1 MAGIGPAGED
11 PGVSDRLVAP
21 VQVGDA
27 EVRVGIS
34 SWNSLPGFYPARTRA
49 DDKLPWYARH
59 FPIVEVNTS
68 YYRPVPAST
77 YEKWISLTPDGFL
90 FDVKAFR
97 DLTHGDTIPP
107 DSTFAQFRDSL
118 EPLRAAHRF
127 GCALF
132 QFPPSF
138 GNTQASRDFL
148 RRVAEQMTPDPVAVE
163 FRNGT
168 WLDDEHAPETL
179 ALLSDLG
186 LAYAIAD
193 EPQLSRGTVQPLV
206 ATTSES
212 LAYLRLHGRNA
223 KGWLGHGGRYDYD
236 YSTDE
241 LVGFAEIVAQLAT
254 SVSQVHVMFNNN
266 EQGAG
271 TRNALVLI
279 GMLRGEAPHTEDLPP
294 VQASLFS

>member
-1 MAGIGPAGED
+1 MSE
-11 PGVSDRLVAP
+11 RLVAP
-21 VQVGDA
+21 VQVGHA

-34 SWNSLPGFYPARTRA
+34 SWNSLPGFYPARIRA

-77 YEKWISLTPDGFL
+77 YEKWVALTPAGFL

-97 DLTHGDTIPP
+97 DLTHGETLPLDA
-107 DSTFAQFRDSL
+107 TFAQFRDSMA
-118 EPLRAAHRF
+118 PLRAANRF
-127 GCALF
+127 GCALY

-138 GNTQASRDFL
+138 GNTQANRDFL
-148 RRVAEQMTPDPVAVE
+148 HRVAEHMATIPVAVE

-168 WLDDEHAPETL
+168 WLDAENAPATL

-206 ATTSES
+206 ATTSPH

-223 KGWLGHGGRYDYD
+223 KGWLGHSGRYDYD
-236 YSTDE
+236 YSTEE
-241 LVGFAEIVAQLAT
+241 LVGFAEIVEQLAGSAT
-254 SVSQVHVMFNNN
+254 QVHVMFNNN
-266 EQGAG
+266 EKGAG
-271 TRNALVLI
+271 THNALVLI
-279 GMLRGEAPHTEDLPP
+279 GMLRGEAPQTADLPP

>member
-1 MAGIGPAGED
+1 MACAAAPGED
-11 PGVSDRLVAP
+11 SGVSERPVAP
-21 VQVGDA
+21 IQIGDA
-27 EVRVGIS
+27 EVYVGIS
-34 SWNSLPGFYPARTRA
+34 SWNSLPGFYPARTRP
-49 DDKLPWYARH
+49 DDKLHWYTRH

-77 YEKWISLTPDGFL
+77 YEKWIALTPDGFL

-97 DLTHGDTIPP
+97 DLTHGESVPP
-107 DSTFAQFRDSL
+107 DSTFTQFRESL
-118 EPLRAAHRF
+118 EPLRAANRF

-138 GNTQASRDFL
+138 GNTQASRDLL
-148 RRVAEQMTPDPVAVE
+148 RRVAGHMASIPVAVE

-168 WLDDEHAPETL
+168 WLDVENAPETL
-179 ALLSDLG
+179 ALLSDLD

-193 EPQLSRGTVQPLV
+193 EPQLSRGTVQSLV
-206 ATTSES
+206 ATTSEH

-223 KGWLGHGGRYDYD
+223 KGWLGHSGRYDYD

-241 LVGFAEIVAQLAT
+241 LVGFAETIEQLAG
-254 SVSQVHVMFNNN
+254 SVQQVHVMFNNN
-266 EQGAG
+266 EKGAG

-279 GMLRGEAPHTEDLPP
+279 GMLRGEPPHTADLPP

>member
-1 MAGIGPAGED
+1 MSEH
-11 PGVSDRLVAP
+11 LVAP
-21 VQVGDA
+21 VQVGNA

-34 SWNSLPGFYPARTRA
+34 SWNSLPGFYPARTRP

-68 YYRPVPAST
+68 YYRPVPAAT
-77 YEKWISLTPDGFL
+77 YEKWIAITPDGFL

-97 DLTHGDTIPP
+97 DLTHGETIPP
-107 DSTFAQFRDSL
+107 DTTFAQFRDSL
-118 EPLRAAHRF
+118 QPLRAANRF

-138 GNTQASRDFL
+138 GNTQQNQDFL
-148 RRVAEQMTPDPVAVE
+148 RRVAEQMVPDQVAVE

-168 WLDDEHAPETL
+168 WLDVENAPATL

-206 ATTSES
+206 AATSEDF
-212 LAYLRLHGRNA
+212 AYLRLHGRNT
-223 KGWLGHGGRYDYD
+223 KGWLGHSGRYDYD

-241 LVGFAEIVAQLAT
+241 IVEFAETVEKLAT
-254 SVSQVHVMFNNN
+254 SAKHVHVMFNNN
-266 EQGAG
+266 EKGAG

-294 VQASLFS
+294 VQATLFS

>member
-1 MAGIGPAGED
+1 MAGPAAPGED
-11 PGVSDRLVAP
+11 ASVSERLVAP
-21 VQVGDA
+21 IQVGDA

-77 YEKWISLTPDGFL
+77 YEKWITLTPDGFL

-97 DLTHGDTIPP
+97 DLTHADTIPP

-118 EPLRAAHRF
+118 EPLRAANRF

-138 GNTQASRDFL
+138 GNTQGNRDFL
-148 RRVAEQMTPDPVAVE
+148 RRVAEQMAPGQVAVE

-168 WLDDEHAPETL
+168 WLDDESAPATL

-193 EPQLSRGTVQPLV
+193 EPQLARGTVQPLV
-206 ATTSES
+206 ATTNEN
-212 LAYLRLHGRNA
+212 LAYLRLHGRNVR
-223 KGWLGHGGRYDYD
+223 GWQGHGGRYDYD

-241 LVGFAEIVAQLAT
+241 LVAFVEIVEQLAGA
-254 SVSQVHVMFNNN
+254 SRHVHVLFNNN
-266 EQGAG
+266 EKGAG

-279 GMLRGEAPHTEDLPP
+279 GMLRGEPPHTEDLPP

>member
-1 MAGIGPAGED
+1 MSE
-11 PGVSDRLVAP
+11 RLVAP

-90 FDVKAFR
+90 FDVKAYR
-97 DLTHGDTIPP
+97 DLTHSDTIPL

-118 EPLRAAHRF
+118 EPLRAANRF
-127 GCALF
+127 GCALY

-138 GNTQASRDFL
+138 GNTQTSRDFL
-148 RRVAEQMTPDPVAVE
+148 RRVAHHMVDIPVAVE
-163 FRNGT
+163 FRNGA
-168 WLDDEHAPETL
+168 WLDAEGAPETL

-193 EPQLSRGTVQPLV
+193 EPQLSHGTVQPLV
-206 ATTSES
+206 ASTSDS

-223 KGWLGHGGRYDYD
+223 KGWQGHSGRYDYD
-236 YSTDE
+236 YSTEE
-241 LVGFAEIVAQLAT
+241 LVGFVEIVEQLAG
-254 SVSQVHVMFNNN
+254 SAKQVHVMFNNN
-266 EQGAG
+266 EKGAG

>member
-1 MAGIGPAGED
+1 
-11 PGVSDRLVAP
+11 VSERLVAP
-21 VQVGDA
+21 VQIGDA

-77 YEKWISLTPDGFL
+77 YEKWIALTPEGFL

-97 DLTHGDTIPP
+97 DLTHGETIPP
-107 DSTFAQFRDSL
+107 DSTFTQFRDSL
-118 EPLRAAHRF
+118 EPLREANRF
-127 GCALF
+127 GCALY

-138 GNTQASRDFL
+138 GNTQTSRDFL
-148 RRVAEQMTPDPVAVE
+148 RRVADQMASIPVAVE

-168 WLDDEHAPETL
+168 WLDAENAPETL

-206 ATTSES
+206 ATTSAD
-212 LAYLRLHGRNA
+212 LAYLRLHGRNV
-223 KGWLGHGGRYDYD
+223 KGWSGHSGRYDYD

-241 LVGFAEIVAQLAT
+241 LVGFADTVEQLAG
-254 SVSQVHVMFNNN
+254 SVKQVHVMFNNN
-266 EQGAG
+266 EKGAG

>member
-1 MAGIGPAGED
+1 
-11 PGVSDRLVAP
+11 VSDRLVVAP
-21 VQVGDA
+21 VQVRNA
-27 EVRVGIS
+27 EIRVGIS
-34 SWNSLPGFYPARTRA
+34 SWNSLPGFYPARIKA

-59 FPIVEVNTS
+59 FSIVEVNTS

-77 YEKWISLTPDGFL
+77 YEKWIGLTPEGFL

-118 EPLRAAHRF
+118 EPLRAANRF

-138 GNTQASRDFL
+138 GNSQDSRDFL
-148 RRVAEQMTPDPVAVE
+148 RRVAEQMASDQVAVE

-168 WLDDEHAPETL
+168 WLDEDNAAETL

-206 ATTSES
+206 ATTSED
-212 LAYLRLHGRNA
+212 LAYVRLHGRNA
-223 KGWLGHGGRYDYD
+223 KGWQGHGGRYDYD

-241 LVGFAEIVAQLAT
+241 LVGFAETIEQLAG
-254 SVSQVHVMFNNN
+254 SAKQVHVMFNNN
-266 EQGAG
+266 ERGAG
-271 TRNALVLI
+271 TRNALVLV
-279 GMLRGEAPHTEDLPP
+279 GMLRGEAPQTEDLPP
-294 VQASLFS
+294 VQAALFS

>member
-1 MAGIGPAGED
+1 M
-11 PGVSDRLVAP
+11 SDRLVAP

-68 YYRPVPAST
+68 YYRPVPVST

-97 DLTHGDTIPP
+97 DLTHGETIPP
-107 DSTFAQFRDSL
+107 DSTFAAFRDSL
-118 EPLRAAHRF
+118 EPLRVANRF

-138 GNTQASRDFL
+138 GNTQANRDFL
-148 RRVAEQMTPDPVAVE
+148 RRVAAQMVPDRVAVE

-168 WLDDEHAPETL
+168 WLDDENAPDTL
-179 ALLSDLG
+179 ALLSELG

-206 ATTSES
+206 ATTSAQ
-212 LAYLRLHGRNA
+212 LAYLRLHGRNTR
-223 KGWLGHGGRYDYD
+223 GWQGHSGRYDYD

-241 LVGFAEIVAQLAT
+241 LVGFAETVEQLAT
-254 SVSQVHVMFNNN
+254 SAKQVHVMFNNN

-271 TRNALVLI
+271 TRNALVLV
-279 GMLRGEAPHTEDLPP
+279 GMLRGEPPDMGDLPP
-294 VQASLFS
+294 VQATLFS

>member
-1 MAGIGPAGED
+1 MACAAAAGE
-11 PGVSDRLVAP
+11 GTSVSERLVGP
-21 VQVGDA
+21 VQVGNA

-77 YEKWISLTPDGFL
+77 YEKWIALTPDGFL

-97 DLTHGDTIPP
+97 DLTHGETIPL

-118 EPLRAAHRF
+118 EPLRTANRF

-138 GNTQASRDFL
+138 GNTRMSREFL
-148 RRVAEQMTPDPVAVE
+148 RRVAEQMGAVPVAVE

-168 WLDDEHAPETL
+168 WLDDESAPDTL
-179 ALLSDLG
+179 ALLSEVG
-186 LAYAIAD
+186 FAYAIAD

-206 ATTSES
+206 ATTSED

-223 KGWLGHGGRYDYD
+223 KGWQGHGGRYDYD

-241 LVGFAEIVAQLAT
+241 LVGFAETVEHLAS
-254 SVSQVHVMFNNN
+254 SVRQVHVMFNNN

-271 TRNALVLI
+271 TRNALVLV

-294 VQASLFS
+294 VQAALFS

>member
-1 MAGIGPAGED
+1 MAGVVAPGEGS
-11 PGVSDRLVAP
+11 GVSERLVAP
-21 VQVGDA
+21 IRVGDA
-27 EVRVGIS
+27 DVRVGIS

-68 YYRPVPAST
+68 YYRPVPTST

-97 DLTHGDTIPP
+97 DLTHGDSLPL
-107 DSTFAQFRDSL
+107 DATFAQFRDSL
-118 EPLRAAHRF
+118 APLRAANRF
-127 GCALF
+127 GCALY

-138 GNTQASRDFL
+138 GNSQANRDFL
-148 RRVAEQMTPDPVAVE
+148 HRVAGQMATIPVAVE

-168 WLDDEHAPETL
+168 WLDAASAPGTL
-179 ALLSDLG
+179 ALLNDLG

-206 ATTSES
+206 ATTSAD

-223 KGWLGHGGRYDYD
+223 KGWLGHSGRYDYD
-236 YSTDE
+236 YSTEE
-241 LVGFAEIVAQLAT
+241 LVGFVEIVEQLAG
-254 SVSQVHVMFNNN
+254 SAQQVHVMFNNN
-266 EQGAG
+266 EKGAG

-294 VQASLFS
+294 IQASLFS

>member
-1 MAGIGPAGED
+1 VAGTAAPGEG
-11 PGVSDRLVAP
+11 PGVSERLVAP

-68 YYRPVPAST
+68 YYRPVPVST

-97 DLTHGDTIPP
+97 DLTHGEAIPP
-107 DSTFAQFRDSL
+107 DTTFALFRDSL
-118 EPLRAAHRF
+118 EPLRTVDRF
-127 GCALF
+127 GCALY

-138 GNTQASRDFL
+138 GNTEANREFL
-148 RRVAEQMTPDPVAVE
+148 GRVARHMAGIPVAVE

-168 WLDDEHAPETL
+168 WLDAESAPATL
-179 ALLSDLG
+179 SLLSDLG

-206 ATTSES
+206 ATTNED

-223 KGWLGHGGRYDYD
+223 KGWLGHSGRYDYD
-236 YSTDE
+236 YSTEE
-241 LVGFAEIVAQLAT
+241 LVGFVEIVEQLAG
-254 SVSQVHVMFNNN
+254 SAKQVHVMFNNN
-266 EQGAG
+266 EKGAG

>member
-1 MAGIGPAGED
+1 MAGLAATGE
-11 PGVSDRLVAP
+11 VSSVSELLVAP

-77 YEKWISLTPDGFL
+77 YEKWIDLTPDGFL

-107 DSTFAQFRDSL
+107 DTTFAQFRDSL
-118 EPLRAAHRF
+118 EPLREAQRF

-138 GNTQASRDFL
+138 GNTPANRDFL
-148 RRVAEQMTPDPVAVE
+148 GRVAAQMTSDPVAVE

-168 WLDDEHAPETL
+168 WLDDASAPETL

-186 LAYAIAD
+186 LVYAIVD
-193 EPQLSRGTVQPLV
+193 EPQLPRGTVPALV
-206 ATTSES
+206 ATTSSE

-223 KGWLGHGGRYDYD
+223 KGWQGHGGRYDYD

-241 LVGFAEIVAQLAT
+241 LVGFAETIEQLAG
-254 SVSQVHVMFNNN
+254 SVKQVHVMFNNN

-279 GMLRGEAPHTEDLPP
+279 GMLRGEPPHTEDLPP

>member
-1 MAGIGPAGED
+1 MARAAAAGED
-11 PGVSDRLVAP
+11 AGVSEGLVAP
-21 VQVGDA
+21 VLIGDA

-77 YEKWISLTPDGFL
+77 YEKWIALTPDGFL

-107 DSTFAQFRDSL
+107 DTTFRLFRDSL
-118 EPLRAAHRF
+118 EPLRAANRF

-132 QFPPSF
+132 QFPPNF
-138 GNTQASRDFL
+138 GNTQTNREFL
-148 RRVAEQMTPDPVAVE
+148 RRVAEQMRPDMVAVE
-163 FRNGT
+163 FRNCT
-168 WLDDEHAPETL
+168 WLDDEGAPDTL
-179 ALLSDLG
+179 ALLSELG
-186 LAYAIAD
+186 LTYAIAD

-206 ATTSES
+206 ATTSDA

-223 KGWLGHGGRYDYD
+223 KGWSGQGGRYDYD

-241 LVGFAEIVAQLAT
+241 LVGFAETIEQLAG
-254 SVSQVHVMFNNN
+254 SVKQVHVMFNNN

-271 TRNALVLI
+271 TRNALVLV
-279 GMLRGEAPHTEDLPP
+279 GMLRGEAPQIEDLPP

>member
-1 MAGIGPAGED
+1 M
-11 PGVSDRLVAP
+11 SDRLVEP

-27 EVRVGIS
+27 EVRIGIS

-49 DDKLPWYARH
+49 DDKLPWYAWH

-68 YYRPVPAST
+68 YYRPVPVNT

-107 DSTFAQFRDSL
+107 DATFTQFRDSL
-118 EPLRAAHRF
+118 EPLRAAGRF
-127 GCALF
+127 GCVLF

-138 GNTQASRDFL
+138 GNTQISRDFL
-148 RRVAEQMTPDPVAVE
+148 GRVAEKMAPDPVAVE

-168 WLDDEHAPETL
+168 WFEDENAPDTL

-193 EPQLSRGTVQPLV
+193 EPQLPRGTVQPLV
-206 ATTSES
+206 ATTSND

-223 KGWLGHGGRYDYD
+223 RGWQGHSGRYDYD

-241 LVGFAEIVAQLAT
+241 LVGFAETIEQLAR
-254 SVSQVHVMFNNN
+254 SVKQIHVMFNNN

-279 GMLRGEAPHTEDLPP
+279 GMLRGEAPHVEDLPP
-294 VQASLFS
+294 VQATLFS

>member
-1 MAGIGPAGED
+1 M
-11 PGVSDRLVAP
+11 SDRLVAP

-68 YYRPVPAST
+68 YYRPVPAAT
-77 YEKWISLTPDGFL
+77 YEKWIDLTPDGFL

-97 DLTHGDTIPP
+97 DLTHGETLPSDA
-107 DSTFAQFRDSL
+107 TFQQFRDSL
-118 EPLRAAHRF
+118 QPLRAADRF

-132 QFPPSF
+132 QFPPNY
-138 GNTQASRDFL
+138 GNTPGNREFL
-148 RRVAEQMTPDPVAVE
+148 RRVAEQMTPDLVAVE

-168 WLDDEHAPETL
+168 WLSADSAAETL
-179 ALLSDLG
+179 ALLSELG

-193 EPQLSRGTVQPLV
+193 EPQLSRGAVQPLV
-206 ATTSES
+206 ATTNSN

-223 KGWLGHGGRYDYD
+223 AGWQGHSGGRYDYD
-236 YSTDE
+236 YATDE
-241 LVGFAEIVAQLAT
+241 LVGFVETIEQLAT
-254 SVSQVHVMFNNN
+254 AAKHVHVLFNNN
-266 EQGAG
+266 EKGAG

-279 GMLRGEAPHTEDLPP
+279 GMLRGEAPHTADLPP
-294 VQASLFS
+294 VQATLFS

>member
-1 MAGIGPAGED
+1 MAGAAAPGENS
-11 PGVSDRLVAP
+11 GVSERLVAP

-77 YEKWISLTPDGFL
+77 YEKWVTLTPDGFL

-97 DLTHGDTIPP
+97 DLTHGETLPLDA
-107 DSTFAQFRDSL
+107 TFAQFRDSL

-127 GCALF
+127 GCALY

-138 GNTQASRDFL
+138 GNTQTNRDFL
-148 RRVAEQMTPDPVAVE
+148 RRVAEQMTGIPVAVE

-168 WLDDEHAPETL
+168 WLDAESAPDTL
-179 ALLSDLG
+179 ALLSDLS

-206 ATTSES
+206 ANTSND

-223 KGWLGHGGRYDYD
+223 KGWLGHRGRYDYD

-241 LVGFAEIVAQLAT
+241 LVGFAETVEQLAT
-254 SVSQVHVMFNNN
+254 SVKQVHVMFNNN
-266 EQGAG
+266 EKGAG

-279 GMLRGEAPHTEDLPP
+279 GMLRGEAPHTGDLPP

>member
-1 MAGIGPAGED
+1 MASVAAASED
-11 PGVSDRLVAP
+11 AGVSDRLVAP

-59 FPIVEVNTS
+59 FSIVEVNTS
-68 YYRPVPAST
+68 YYRPVPVST
-77 YEKWISLTPDGFL
+77 YEKWISLTPDAFL

-107 DSTFAQFRDSL
+107 DATFAAFRDSL
-118 EPLRAAHRF
+118 EPLRVANRF

-138 GNTQASRDFL
+138 GNTQVNQDFL
-148 RRVAEQMTPDPVAVE
+148 RRVAEQMVPDQVAVE

-168 WLDDEHAPETL
+168 WLDDENAPDTL
-179 ALLSDLG
+179 ALLSELG

-193 EPQLSRGTVQPLV
+193 EPQLSRGTVQSLV
-206 ATTSES
+206 ATTSEH

-223 KGWLGHGGRYDYD
+223 RGWQGYGGRYDYD

-241 LVGFAEIVAQLAT
+241 LVGFAETIEQLAT
-254 SVSQVHVMFNNN
+254 SVKQIHVMFNNN

-279 GMLRGEAPHTEDLPP
+279 GMLRGEAPEMDDLPP
-294 VQASLFS
+294 VQAALFS

>member
-1 MAGIGPAGED
+1 
-11 PGVSDRLVAP
+11 VSDHLVAP

-68 YYRPVPAST
+68 YYRPVPVST

-97 DLTHGDTIPP
+97 DLTHGEAIPP
-107 DSTFAQFRDSL
+107 DSTFAEFRDSL
-118 EPLRAAHRF
+118 QPLHAANRF

-138 GNTQASRDFL
+138 GNTPANRDFL
-148 RRVAEQMTPDPVAVE
+148 RRVAEQMFPDQVAVE

-179 ALLSDLG
+179 ALMSDLG
-186 LAYAIAD
+186 MAYAIAD

-206 ATTSES
+206 ATTSNQ

-223 KGWLGHGGRYDYD
+223 RGWMGYGGRYDYD
-236 YSTDE
+236 YSTEE
-241 LVGFAEIVAQLAT
+241 LLSFVEIVEQLA
-254 SVSQVHVMFNNN
+254 SSAKHVHVMFNNN

-294 VQASLFS
+294 VQATLFS